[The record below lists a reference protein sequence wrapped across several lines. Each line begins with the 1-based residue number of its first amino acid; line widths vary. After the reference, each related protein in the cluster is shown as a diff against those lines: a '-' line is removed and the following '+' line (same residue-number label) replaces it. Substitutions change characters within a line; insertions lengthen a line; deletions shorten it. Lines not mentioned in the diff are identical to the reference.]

1 MGNIFYVAAF
11 AYGLKTTIFTV
22 VHILHEYLTYVC
34 HLPSTWS
41 VTPSKTSLI

>member
-1 MGNIFYVAAF
+1 MGNIFNVAVI

-22 VHILHEYLTYVC
+22 VHILYEHIKYVC

-41 VTPSKTSLI
+41 VTPSKTSLH